1 MTLLAADFFAGGGGS
16 SSGMTKV
23 PGVELR
29 LAANHWSL
37 AVETH
42 QLHFPDA
49 LHECADLSQVDFRRY
64 PRVDLLWASPECT
77 NHSIAQGRK
86 KNQEDQIPDWEGN
99 VLPLEAG
106 ARSRATAWDVPRY
119 LEEMIRRG
127 KPVLGGVVENV
138 VDFAKW
144 VLFPAWKKTV
154 ESLGYVL
161 HVAFLNSAHAHSRRS
176 LWAPQSRDRMY
187 VGFIHKSVG
196 RKPNWEKWLRPF
208 ARCVQH
214 GLVRA
219 RQFFKKA
226 GEPWGRY
233 RAQYTYLCPEPGCA
247 LVTEPVALPASE
259 AIDWSLEGQRIGDRK
274 RPLAAKTMARIEDG
288 LTRYA
293 RPLMVPVEGRDG
305 KEARP
310 VDEPGRTQ
318 TTRRETG
325 VLIPSGF
332 IAELRGGNSKHR
344 DLKDPLATVC
354 ASGNHHGLVLP
365 AMLVPS
371 GGTWNETAKPLTEPM
386 RARTTRENE
395 GLLVPYYGQSRTR
408 TTGEPV
414 GTLTTVDR
422 YALVQAQI
430 EVEDCLFRMLQPSEI
445 GRAMSFEPDH
455 TVLGTK
461 REQTRMLGNAVTP
474 NAAEVLVSALTEA
487 ITGEDL
493 EPCAA

>member
-23 PGVELR
+23 PGVDLR

-42 QLHFPDA
+42 QLHFPNA
-49 LHECADLSQVDFRRY
+49 MHECADLSQVDFRRY
-64 PRVDLLWASPECT
+64 PRVDILWASPECT

-86 KNQEDQIPDWEGN
+86 KAQEDQIPDFEGN

-144 VLFPAWKKTV
+144 VLYPAWKKTL

-161 HVAFLNSAHAHSRRS
+161 HVAFLNSAHAHSRKS

-187 VGFIHKSVG
+187 VGFIHESVG
-196 RKPNWEKWLRPF
+196 RKVDWEKWLRPF
-208 ARCVQH
+208 ATCVRH

-219 RQFFKKA
+219 RQVFKKK
-226 GEPWGRY
+226 GEPWGRF
-233 RAQYTYLCPEPGCA
+233 RAQYTYKCPEAGCTET
-247 LVTEPVALPASE
+247 TEPRALPASE
-259 AIDWSLEGQRIGDRK
+259 AIDWSLENQRIGDRK
-274 RPLAAKTMARIEDG
+274 KPLATKTLKRIEDG
-288 LTRYA
+288 LQRYA
-293 RPLMVPVEGRDG
+293 QPLLVPVEGRDG

-325 VLIPSGF
+325 VLIPSSF

-344 DLKDPLATVC
+344 SLKDPLATVC
-354 ASGNHHGLVLP
+354 ASGNHHGL
-365 AMLVPS
+365 
-371 GGTWNETAKPLTEPM
+371 
-386 RARTTRENE
+386 
-395 GLLVPYYGQSRTR
+395 LVPYFGTGRTR

-422 YALVQAQI
+422 YALLEAQV
-430 EVEDCLFRMLQPSEI
+430 EVEDCLFRMLQPAEI

-455 TVLGTK
+455 HVLGSK
-461 REQTRMLGNAVTP
+461 REQVRMLGNAVTP

-493 EPCAA
+493 EPACAA

>member
-16 SSGMTKV
+16 SSGMTQV

-29 LAANHWSL
+29 LAANHWNL

-42 QLHFPDA
+42 RLHFPEA
-49 LHECADLSQVDFRRY
+49 MHECADLSQADFRRY
-64 PRVDLLWASPECT
+64 PRVDILWASPECT

-86 KNQEDQIPDWEGN
+86 KSQEDQIPDWEGN

-154 ESLGYVL
+154 EALGYVL
-161 HVAFLNSAHAHSRRS
+161 HVAFLNSAHAHSKRS

-187 VGFIHKSVG
+187 VGFIHESVG

-214 GLVRA
+214 GTVRA

-226 GEPWGRY
+226 GAPWGRY

-259 AIDWSLEGQRIGDRK
+259 AIDWSLEGQRIGDRTK
-274 RPLAAKTMARIEDG
+274 PLAAKTMARIHDG
-288 LTRYA
+288 LQRYG

-332 IAELRGGNSKHR
+332 IAELRGGSSKHR
-344 DLKDPLATVC
+344 ALTDPLATVC
-354 ASGNHHGLVLP
+354 ASGNHHGL
-365 AMLVPS
+365 
-371 GGTWNETAKPLTEPM
+371 
-386 RARTTRENE
+386 
-395 GLLVPYYGQSRTR
+395 LVPYYGASRTR

-430 EVEDCLFRMLQPSEI
+430 KVEDCLFRMLQPAEI
-445 GRAMSFEPDH
+445 GRAMSFEPGH
-455 TVLGTK
+455 RVLGTK

-493 EPCAA
+493 EPAPCP